1 MESQEFPDQEFKV
14 MILRKL
20 TELQE
25 NKGRQLDE
33 IGKTIYEQ
41 NNGFNKEIAI
51 IKWNQTDMLKVKNK
65 MTAMKKKCNR
75 ELRQET

>member
-1 MESQEFPDQEFKV
+1 MESHEFPDQEFKV

-25 NKGRQLDE
+25 NKGRWLDE
-33 IGKTIYEQ
+33 IGKGIREQ

-51 IKWNQTDMLKVKNK
+51 IKRNQTDMLEVKNK
-65 MTAMKKKCNR
+65 MTAMKKQCNR
-75 ELRQET
+75 ELQQ